1 MAVICSSIWS
11 KYKQKMGWTKAFVSS
26 YAKNSENPY
35 KRLLPFVPYISLG
48 CFVSLWKLV
57 LPEGGTS
64 HLEHLERINTESIK
78 GNSIYYKDLLAN
90 FFAGI
95 PSYGIYKGEWI
106 AYIATLP
113 FVVIGSIRQIR
124 IAYHMLI
131 YTLLTYMLFIL
142 WPHKQGLRFL
152 FPVLPFYIL
161 FFYIWGLCICTWP
174 SSMGSNANYACM
186 CTSNFICAI
195 SFWSEVYSSGG
206 NPTTN

>member
-1 MAVICSSIWS
+1 MEQRVFWSQTKDRILLGVVIASAFFIRTKGILLFGALFWSQMAVICSSIWS

-26 YAKNSENPY
+26 YAKNSEKPY

-48 CFVSLWKLV
+48 CFVLLWKLI

-64 HLEHLERINTESIK
+64 HLKHLEHINTESIK

-90 FFAGI
+90 FFTGI

-113 FVVIGSIRQIR
+113 FVVIGLIRQIR

-142 WPHKQGLRFL
+142 
-152 FPVLPFYIL
+152 
-161 FFYIWGLCICTWP
+161 
-174 SSMGSNANYACM
+174 
-186 CTSNFICAI
+186 
-195 SFWSEVYSSGG
+195 
-206 NPTTN
+206 